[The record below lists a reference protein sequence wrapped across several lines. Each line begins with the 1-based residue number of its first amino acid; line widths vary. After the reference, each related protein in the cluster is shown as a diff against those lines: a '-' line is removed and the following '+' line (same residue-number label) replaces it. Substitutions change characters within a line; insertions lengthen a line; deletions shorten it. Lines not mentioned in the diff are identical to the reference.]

1 MINTERTKI
10 MCNALLASALIAIMT
25 TASSLPVGLASAES
39 SCLAGFKL
47 VTTTEAGTVD
57 SQVPQIDSN
66 GDGLLCELNVT
77 TSGGAI
83 NILFTDNAVSHPG
96 SCPDSFRPIL
106 WPPGTDPDRN
116 GNGVVCE
123 KIVSQ
128 NRMMFIIIDD
138 NKPAPGSADL
148 GIFKRAPATVD
159 TGSQF
164 DYTLGIT
171 NSGPDSASNV
181 IVTDTLP
188 SGVTFVSAGG
198 SGWTCSQSSGVV
210 KCITASL
217 AAGYA
222 SMSGITIT
230 VVANQNSGC
239 NTIITNTA
247 EVSSATS
254 DPNTL
259 NNRSTADTV
268 VECPPQPF

>member
-1 MINTERTKI
+1 

-25 TASSLPVGLASAES
+25 TATSLPVGFASAES

-57 SQVPQIDSN
+57 SQVPQIDRN

-83 NILFTDNAVSHPG
+83 NILFTDNAVADPG
-96 SCPDSFRPIL
+96 SCPDSFKPTL

-116 GNGVVCE
+116 GNGVVCF
-123 KIVSQ
+123 KIAPPDCIEMI
-128 NRMMFIIIDD
+128 NCRAIIIDD
-138 NKPAPGSADL
+138 NKAAPGSADL
-148 GIFKRAPATVD
+148 GIIKSAPPTV
-159 TGSQF
+159 GPGGQI

-210 KCITASL
+210 KCLTASL
-217 AAGYA
+217 AAG
-222 SMSGITIT
+222 SLSNIRIT
-230 VVANQNSGC
+230 VVANQDSGC

-254 DPNTL
+254 DPNTS
-259 NNRSTADTV
+259 NNRSTAETV
-268 VECPPQPF
+268 VECQPLPL